1 MRFLRL
7 FTNSLLAGALGAAYL
22 TILVLQLNPQVPL
35 LSDTV
40 WRWYATLGV
49 FYGVHLALLFYVTM
63 LLREFVSVDVF
74 SPGWISVRLLAW
86 LSAAAAAAAAT
97 LMWLNLNGFPTLFD
111 EAAARRFAFGAA
123 AMTASAVVLLGI
135 AVAHYSFGRRGSR
148 VGAALLLIA
157 VTGSIALPIA
167 ARGAGGAPPLGARRV
182 TLGPPLSRQ
191 SPHVTLLLLDGA
203 SLEYVLPR
211 VAAGRL
217 PNFGRVLDA
226 GASMDLATI
235 RPTQPDPVWAAVAT
249 GMYPAKSGVRSAAAY
264 FARGDAH
271 GLDLLP
277 SHCFSHTLVRLGVV
291 RDRPNSSAAWRARPL
306 WTILG
311 DYGLTSGIVRWPLTY
326 PAQAMDGFLIT
337 DRFHQLVGSMIDVD
351 ERAVH
356 PLEILNPARDAFA
369 GSTGASQWDEF
380 YARAA
385 HDVIAQHPVQVEA
398 VRYTGLDSAGHY
410 YLRYAQPRAFGD
422 VSDEE
427 RQQHGAV
434 LDRAYAA
441 IDGAIGAAVD
451 RLAPGDLV
459 VVVSGFGMQPVSPIK
474 HFAARVLRDPDVS
487 GTHEHAPDGF
497 LLAYG
502 TRVAPGRKP
511 RGSIVD
517 VTPTILYFLGV
528 PIGRDMDGYA
538 RSDVFTAAF
547 TAERPITFIPS
558 HGR

>member
-22 TILVLQLNPQVPL
+22 TILLLQLNPQVPL
-35 LSDTV
+35 VSRTV
-40 WRWYATLGV
+40 WRWYATLGA
-49 FYGVHLALLFYVTM
+49 FYGVHLAILFYVTM
-63 LLREFVSVDVF
+63 LLREFVSVEIF

-86 LSAAAAAAAAT
+86 LSAAAAAVAAT

-111 EAAARRFAFGAA
+111 ESAARRFAFGAGA
-123 AMTASAVVLLGI
+123 TTASAVVLLGI

-148 VGAALLLIA
+148 VGAALLVIA
-157 VTGSIALPIA
+157 ITGSLALPIA
-167 ARGAGGAPPLGARRV
+167 ARGTGGPLPLGARRV
-182 TLGPPLSRQ
+182 TLVPPPPRP

-203 SLEYVLPR
+203 SLEYVWPR

-249 GMYPAKSGVRSAAAY
+249 GMYPAKNGVRSAGSY
-264 FARGDAH
+264 FARGDDRPV
-271 GLDLLP
+271 DLLP
-277 SHCFSHTLVRLGVV
+277 DHCFSHVLVRLGVV

-306 WTILG
+306 WMILG
-311 DYGLTSGIVRWPLTY
+311 DYGLSSGVVRWPLTY
-326 PAQAMDGFLIT
+326 PAQPITGFLVT
-337 DRFHQLVGSMIDVD
+337 DRFHQLIGSMIEADD
-351 ERAVH
+351 RAVY
-356 PLEILNPARDAFA
+356 PLEILEAARDAFA
-369 GSTGASQWDEF
+369 GSGGTKQWDEF
-380 YARAA
+380 YGRAA
-385 HDVIAQHPVQVEA
+385 RDVIAQHPIQLEA
-398 VRYTGLDSAGHY
+398 VRYQGLDIAGHY
-410 YLRYAQPRAFGD
+410 YLRYAQPRGFGD

-427 RQQHGAV
+427 RQQFGAV

-441 IDGAIGAAVD
+441 IDAEIGAAIA
-451 RLAPGDLV
+451 RQAPGDLLL
-459 VVVSGFGMQPVSPIK
+459 VVSGFGMQSVSPLK
-474 HFAARVLRDPDVS
+474 RLAARVLRDPDVS
-487 GTHEHAPDGF
+487 GTHENAPDGF
-497 LLAYG
+497 VLAYG
-502 TRVAPGRKP
+502 TAVAAGRKQ

-538 RSDVFTAAF
+538 RADLFTRDF

>member
-22 TILVLQLNPQVPL
+22 TILLLQLNPEVPL
-35 LSDTV
+35 VSRTV

-49 FYGVHLALLFYVTM
+49 FYGVHLAILFYVTM
-63 LLREFVSVDVF
+63 LLREFASVEIF

-86 LSAAAAAAAAT
+86 LSAAAAAVAAT

-111 EAAARRFAFGAA
+111 EPAARRFAFGAGA
-123 AMTASAVVLLGI
+123 TTASALVLLGI

-148 VGAALLLIA
+148 VGAALLVIA
-157 VTGSIALPIA
+157 ITGSLALPIA
-167 ARGAGGAPPLGARRV
+167 ARGLGGPLPLGARRV
-182 TLGPPLSRQ
+182 MLVPPPPRQ

-203 SLEYVLPR
+203 SLEYVWPR

-249 GMYPAKSGVRSAAAY
+249 GMYPAKNGVRSAASY
-264 FARGDAH
+264 FARGDDRPV
-271 GLDLLP
+271 DLLP
-277 SHCFSHTLVRLGVV
+277 DHCFSHILVRLGVV

-306 WTILG
+306 WAILG
-311 DYGLTSGIVRWPLTY
+311 DYGLSAGIVRWPLTY
-326 PAQAMDGFLIT
+326 PALPITGFLVT
-337 DRFHQLVGSMIDVD
+337 DRFHQLIGSMIEADD
-351 ERAVH
+351 RAVY
-356 PLEILNPARDAFA
+356 PLDVLEPARDAFA
-369 GSTGASQWDEF
+369 GSSGTMQWDEF
-380 YARAA
+380 YGRAA
-385 HDVIAQHPVQVEA
+385 RDVSAQHPVGLEA
-398 VRYTGLDSAGHY
+398 VRYQGLDIAGHR

-427 RQQHGAV
+427 RQQLGAI
-434 LDRAYAA
+434 LERAYGA
-441 IDGAIGAAVD
+441 IDAEIGAAIG
-451 RLAPGDLV
+451 RQAPGDLLL
-459 VVVSGFGMQPVSPIK
+459 VVSGFGMQPVNPVK
-474 HFAARVLRDPDVS
+474 RLAARMLRDPDVT
-487 GTHEHAPDGF
+487 GTHENAPDGF
-497 LLAYG
+497 VLAYG
-502 TRVAPGRKP
+502 TPVAAGRKQ

-528 PIGRDMDGYA
+528 PLGRDMDGYA
-538 RSDVFTAAF
+538 RADLFTRDF